1 MLTLAREFHIYF
13 EAEMCHYKT
22 RDVQTACLINIQ
34 RNGNNQKL
42 PFVMLSQVKDSI
54 WTFSVRN
61 LGTTWQSRYYMNF
74 NYPILR
80 LRKNENILG

>member
-54 WTFSVRN
+54 
-61 LGTTWQSRYYMNF
+61 
-74 NYPILR
+74 
-80 LRKNENILG
+80 